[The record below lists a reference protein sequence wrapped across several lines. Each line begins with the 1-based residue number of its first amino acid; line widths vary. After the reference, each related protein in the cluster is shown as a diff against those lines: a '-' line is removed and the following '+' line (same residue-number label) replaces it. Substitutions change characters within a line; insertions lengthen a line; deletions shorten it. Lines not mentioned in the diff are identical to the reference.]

1 MSRNIKLTSVNIL
14 EDIYT
19 KFKVKSIEDSINL
32 QKFVNRAIDL
42 YNNDIELR
50 EKIKNHKITM
60 GKSTKF

>member
-42 YNNDIELR
+42 YNNDVDLR
-50 EKIKNHKITM
+50 EKIKNHKIIA